1 MGFSKGTLLKEAAL
15 YLARLQLL
23 ITLNDNLANLH
34 LLLFVDDDIKDD
46 MVFLSHIGALLNIDI
61 SILKALIVEILLS
74 KNLGT
79 IYHIGMNLRTSKQS
93 QFLLHIFALTL
104 LQADIVDGR
113 HTRMCLKLDVQIYFI
128 AYDRVCRDLH
138 KRE

>member
-1 MGFSKGTLLKEAAL
+1 MGFSKGTLLKEATL

-23 ITLNDNLANLH
+23 ITLDDNLANLH
-34 LLLFVDDDIKDD
+34 LLLFVDDNIKDD

-79 IYHIGMNLRTSKQS
+79 IYHVGMNLRTSKQS

-113 HTRMCLKLDVQIYFI
+113 HTRMCLELDVQIYFI
-128 AYDRVCRDLH
+128 AYDRVGRNLH
-138 KRE
+138 ERE

>member
-1 MGFSKGTLLKEAAL
+1 MGLGKGTLLKEATL

-34 LLLFVDDDIKDD
+34 LLLLVDNDIKDD

-79 IYHIGMNLRTSKQS
+79 IYHVGMNL
-93 QFLLHIFALTL
+93 
-104 LQADIVDGR
+104 
-113 HTRMCLKLDVQIYFI
+113 
-128 AYDRVCRDLH
+128 
-138 KRE
+138 